1 VQVFKRPH
9 LFFSMRTL
17 NDAIEEIRSF
27 SEKAGLH
34 DKRILLMFSGGKD
47 SSLALYLLKEASL
60 KVSALTFF
68 HRWSWRET
76 LNWAMKFTKK
86 LGVEH
91 FLVDITDGLLREAAG
106 RKGPVCINCK
116 KVMLWN
122 AKWFALNNGFDVL
135 AKGDNANDKIIGAL
149 LDQCEGDIRLCGLPK
164 IGVLFF
170 RPLIKYTAEEVEAL
184 ADEAGIRPYR
194 MYEHARRRQWREG
207 CPLQYIDREETVTP
221 GLMEL
226 AYRVNYEVSRI
237 ARRRKV
243 RVSVRVPSFEV
254 MCWDCDEETL
264 REVESV
270 IGRFKEDKR

>member
-1 VQVFKRPH
+1 MIDTVIKE
-9 LFFSMRTL
+9 
-17 NDAIEEIRSF
+17 IENFAE
-27 SEKAGLH
+27 ETGLTE
-34 DKRILLMFSGGKD
+34 KRILVLFSGGKD
-47 SSLALYLLKEASL
+47 SSLVLYLLKKAEL
-60 KVSALTFF
+60 NVSALTFF
-68 HRWSWRET
+68 HRWSWKET
-76 LNWAMKFTKK
+76 LSWAMKFTKN

-91 FLVDITDGLLREAAG
+91 YLIDITEGLLREAVG
-106 RKGPVCINCK
+106 RKGPVCIHCK
-116 KVMLWN
+116 RVMLWN
-122 AKWFALNNGFDVL
+122 ARWFALNNGFEVL

-149 LDQCEGDIRLCGLPK
+149 LDQCDGDIRLCEIPRMGIP
-164 IGVLFF
+164 FF

>member
-1 VQVFKRPH
+1 MPAVGDVV
-9 LFFSMRTL
+9 
-17 NDAIEEIRSF
+17 EEIKRF
-27 SEKAGLH
+27 SKESGLSG
-34 DKRILLMFSGGKD
+34 KRILVLFSGGKD
-47 SSLALYLLKEASL
+47 SSLALYLLKEAGL
-60 KVSALTFF
+60 DVSALTFF

-76 LNWAMKFTKK
+76 LNWAMGFTKR

-91 FLVDITDGLLREAAG
+91 FLVDVTDGLLREAVG
-106 RKGPVCINCK
+106 RKGPICINCK

-149 LDQCEGDIRLCGLPK
+149 LDQCKTNIRLCELPK
-164 IGVLFF
+164 IGVPFF

-184 ADEAGIRPYR
+184 ADEAGIKPYR

-221 GLMEL
+221 ELMDL
-226 AYRVNYEVSRI
+226 AYKANYEVSKI
-237 ARRRKV
+237 ARKRKV
-243 RVSVRVPSFEV
+243 RVSVRVPSFEI
-254 MCWDCDEETL
+254 MCWDCDGETL

-270 IGRFKEDKR
+270 VREFKGKR

>member
-1 VQVFKRPH
+1 MPTINDVLRE
-9 LFFSMRTL
+9 LREFS
-17 NDAIEEIRSF
+17 NAS
-27 SEKAGLH
+27 GLG

-47 SSLALYLLKEASL
+47 SSLALYLLK
-60 KVSALTFF
+60 KTGMDVSALTFF

-91 FLVDITDGLLREAAG
+91 YLVDITDGLLREATG

-122 AKWFALNNGFDVL
+122 ARWFAINNGFDVL

-149 LDQCEGDIRLCGLPK
+149 LDQCETDIQLCELPR
-164 IGVLFF
+164 IGIPIL

-184 ADEAGIRPYR
+184 ADEVGIKPYR

-207 CPLQYIDREETVTP
+207 CPLQYIDREEIVTP

-226 AYRVNYEVSRI
+226 AYMVNYEVSRI

-254 MCWDCDEETL
+254 MCWECDEETL
-264 REVESV
+264 KEIEGVVS
-270 IGRFKEDKR
+270 RFKSCSGDDP

>member
-1 VQVFKRPH
+1 
-9 LFFSMRTL
+9 MRL
-17 NDAIEEIRSF
+17 LKGAIEEVQRF
-27 SEKAGLH
+27 SEEVGLYG
-34 DKRILLMFSGGKD
+34 KRILLMFSGGKD
-47 SSLALYLLKEASL
+47 SSLALYLLKSAGL
-60 KVSALTFF
+60 DVSALTFF

-76 LNWAMKFTKK
+76 LVWAMKFTKE

-91 FLVDITDGLLREAAG
+91 YLVDITNGLLREATG

-149 LDQCEGDIRLCGLPK
+149 LDQCDDDIRLCSLPR
-164 IGVLFF
+164 IGIPIF

-184 ADEAGIRPYR
+184 ADEAGIKPYR

-207 CPLQYIDREETVTP
+207 CPLQYIDREEIVTKE
-221 GLMEL
+221 LMDL
-226 AYRVNYEVSRI
+226 AYKVNYEVSKI
-237 ARRRKV
+237 ARKRRV

-254 MCWDCDEETL
+254 MCWDCDGGTLEEV
-264 REVESV
+264 RSI
-270 IGRFKEDKR
+270 IGCFGGERNAPSGKAEE